1 MKKEEKYGICRLCNC
16 IVMGY
21 LQDYLSGIGNLD
33 LIQTINKTSTEIYGR
48 IQSNIQYHSQLNGL
62 LLGNVQSGKTA
73 QMLGVI
79 SKMADEGYRLFIVL
93 TTDNVDLYRQTY
105 NRFRSSLPN
114 FSVLA
119 EKDEVEFVR
128 VGLQKPLVVVL
139 KKNSSVLRKWK
150 NTLVNANSCHGLF
163 LSIFDDEADNA
174 SLNTLVNKNRVS
186 TINKHIQA
194 IKDTAIKTIYL
205 EVTATPQSIL
215 LQTQKSGWKPNFVY
229 YFEPG
234 NGYLGGDFF
243 YSDPKSFC
251 ARYTNEFE
259 LDNVLSDD
267 DLVCPE
273 GLSNSIVI
281 FLVVCAYKRLKGEGN
296 CNYVVHPSARIAV
309 HNIFVKT
316 IQDYLNLLQKSVD
329 EDGFSELILTAWRDL
344 QQTKPDIFPFDD
356 IKAQVIE
363 LLDNEEFFVCA
374 LNSKNNSIRD
384 CNNPDA
390 LDLSKGY
397 NIVVGGNTLG
407 RGITFPH
414 LQIVYYCRTSK
425 TPQADTYWQ
434 HSRIFGYDRES
445 ELTRIFIPPTLYQ
458 LFARLNK
465 ANDILIRQIVDGI
478 DNIQIIYPQG
488 VSPTRKNVLD
498 TDKLNIISGGVNM
511 FASYPIGINT
521 DTINKLIDKY
531 SLEESVICDSDLVV
545 RLLRLLPSESTED
558 FDTNKYISC
567 VESICKDRPKVK
579 CRLIVRVGRDIAKG
593 TGTLLSQNDRELGD
607 KYCKD
612 IVLTLYRLI
621 GSKGKGWNGKTL
633 WVPNIKFPSGY
644 MYYDVKQ
651 YHPTSSDE
659 DYSIAAESEIE
670 YMKRNT
676 H

>member
-1 MKKEEKYGICRLCNC
+1 MTTEEKCGICHLCNC
-16 IVMGY
+16 LDMGY
-21 LQDYLSGIGNLD
+21 LQDYISGIGNPA
-33 LIQTINKTSTEIYGR
+33 LIQTINKTSTEIYAK
-48 IQSNIQYHSQLNGL
+48 IQSSISNLSQLNGL

-73 QMLGVI
+73 QMLGVV

-114 FSVLA
+114 FSVLS

-128 VGLQKPLVVVL
+128 VGLQKPLIVVL

-150 NTLVNANSCHGLF
+150 NILVNANSCHGLY

-174 SLNTLVNKNRVS
+174 SLNTLVNTSKVS

-229 YFEPG
+229 YFKPG
-234 NGYLGGDFF
+234 DGYLGGNFF

-251 ARYTNEFE
+251 AKYTNEFE

-267 DLVCPE
+267 DLACPE
-273 GLSNSIVI
+273 GLSCSIAI
-281 FLVVCAYKRLKGEGN
+281 FLVICAYKRLKGEVN
-296 CNYVVHPSARIAV
+296 CNYVVHPSAKIAV
-309 HNIFVKT
+309 HDIFVKT
-316 IQDYLNLLQKSVD
+316 IQDYLNLLQKSID
-329 EDGFSELILTAWRDL
+329 DDGFNELIHSAWCDL

-374 LNSKNNSIRD
+374 LNSKSTSIRD
-384 CNNPDA
+384 HNNPDA

-434 HSRIFGYDRES
+434 HSRIFGYDREP

-478 DNIQIIYPQG
+478 NNIQIIYPQG
-488 VSPTRKNVLD
+488 INPTRKNVLD
-498 TDKLNIISGGVNM
+498 TNEINIISGGVNM

-521 DTINKLIDKY
+521 ETIDDLIGKY
-531 SLEESVICDSDLVV
+531 STEESVVCDADLVV
-545 RLLRLLPSESTED
+545 KLLKLLPSETSED

-567 VESICKDRPKVK
+567 VESICKERPKVK
-579 CRLIVRVGRDIAKG
+579 CRLIVRVNRDIAKG

-607 KYCKD
+607 KHCTD

-621 GSKGKGWNGKTL
+621 GTESKGWNGKPI

-644 MYYDVKQ
+644 VYYDVKQ
-651 YHPTSSDE
+651 YYYLTPSNE
-659 DYSIAAESEIE
+659 NYSMAAEPEIE
-670 YMKRNT
+670 YKKQ
-676 H
+676 